1 MSVNNNKR
9 KVNMLKAYAVA
20 LVLVTATP
28 IAVKSVDGAQAPEA
42 TKTPTTQIQVR
53 KGSVRF

>member
-1 MSVNNNKR
+1 
-9 KVNMLKAYAVA
+9 MLKAYAVA

-28 IAVKSVDGAQAPEA
+28 VAVKSVNGAQAPEA

>member
-1 MSVNNNKR
+1 
-9 KVNMLKAYAVA
+9 MLKAYAVA

-28 IAVKSVDGAQAPEA
+28 VALKSVDGVQAPET
-42 TKTPTTQIQVR
+42 TKTPTTQIQIR